1 MSPLRPARFFATTLF
16 GGVGG
21 ITVTGWPREMSGKRE
36 VLDFSVGRAH
46 FMLQR
51 KPVPVTLSLNITEP
65 IIPDWNR
72 MRTQTAKTSHAD
84 HPERASKVL

>member
-1 MSPLRPARFFATTLF
+1 
-16 GGVGG
+16 
-21 ITVTGWPREMSGKRE
+21 
-36 VLDFSVGRAH
+36 
-46 FMLQR
+46 MLQR